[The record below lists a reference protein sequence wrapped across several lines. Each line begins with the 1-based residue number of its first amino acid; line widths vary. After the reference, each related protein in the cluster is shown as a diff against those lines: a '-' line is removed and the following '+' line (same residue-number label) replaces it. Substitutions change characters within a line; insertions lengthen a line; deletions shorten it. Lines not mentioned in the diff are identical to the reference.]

1 MSKIRVLFL
10 NDNTIINNHVKE
22 LLNTKENVE
31 VVGVVASAT
40 QAAKMFNELLPDV
53 IINLKMPNLNDGFG
67 ETYRMRL
74 INPEVNI
81 VVITAYVDEEDR
93 YQTFQSVASG
103 HLILKEFTIRE
114 LTSAINTV
122 AKGNTF
128 FNAEVSWIIFKKLNQ
143 TWCVG

>member
-31 VVGVVASAT
+31 VVGVVESAI

-53 IINLKMPNLNDGFG
+53 IIDLRIPNLNDGFG
-67 ETYRMRL
+67 ETYRMRM
-74 INPEVNI
+74 INPDVNI
-81 VVITAYVDEEDR
+81 IVITVYVDEDDR
-93 YQTFQSVASG
+93 YQTFQSDASG
-103 HLILKEFTIRE
+103 HLTLKEPIITE
-114 LTSAINTV
+114 LTSVINTV
-122 AKGNTF
+122 ARGNTF
-128 FNAEVSWIIFKKLNQ
+128 INAEVSWIIFKRLNQ